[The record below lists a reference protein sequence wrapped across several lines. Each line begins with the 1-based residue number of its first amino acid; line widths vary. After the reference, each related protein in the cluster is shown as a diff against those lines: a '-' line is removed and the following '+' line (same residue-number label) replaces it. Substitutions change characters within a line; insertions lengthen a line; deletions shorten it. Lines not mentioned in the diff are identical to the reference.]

1 MAIYLDNS
9 ATTRVGA
16 EVLEAM
22 LPFLGEKWGNS
33 SSIHKLGRQARKA
46 LDEAREQVA
55 TLLGAGAHE
64 VTFTP
69 CGTHSNNAAIIGV
82 ARALEAQNSSRRHLI
97 TTAIEHPSCL
107 GPAKFLEGM
116 GWRVTYLPV
125 DNEGIVRRAAFEAAL
140 KDDASM
146 ISMMWANNEIGSV
159 QSIAEYAAIARER
172 GIHFHTDAVQVPGR
186 LPLNMGAVPVDTLAL
201 SGHKFYAP
209 KGVGILYVRSG
220 VEIAPLIFGG
230 GQEHGIAPGT
240 EAIPAI
246 VGIGKAAQF
255 AHAELSETSAR
266 LKEMQQLLFDGLSAC
281 EGLKFTGPRDLARRL
296 PGHVS
301 FVVPELEGE
310 AMVLQMDLKGLMV
323 SSASACHKG
332 IIEPSHVVMA
342 TGVSREEA
350 GGSVRMSVGRYNT
363 KEECEQ
369 AVKIFTTVIGSL
381 RASTKSAVG

>member
-9 ATTRVGA
+9 ATTRVRE

-22 LPFLGEKWGNS
+22 LPFLSEKWGNS

-46 LDEAREQVA
+46 LDDAREQVA

-69 CGTHSNNAAIIGV
+69 CGTHSNNAALIGV
-82 ARALEAQNSSRRHLI
+82 ARAIEAQKTPRRHLI

-107 GPAKFLEGM
+107 GPAKYLEGT

-125 DNEGIVRRAAFEAAL
+125 DSQGLVRRAAFDAAL
-140 KDDASM
+140 NDDTSI

-159 QSIAEYAAIARER
+159 QPIAEYAAIARER

-186 LPLNMGAVPVDTLAL
+186 LPLNMAEVAVDTLAL

-209 KGVGILYVRSG
+209 KGVGVLYVRKG
-220 VEIAPLIFGG
+220 VEIAPLVFGG
-230 GQEHGIAPGT
+230 GQESGLTPGT
-240 EAIPAI
+240 ESIPAI
-246 VGIGKAAQF
+246 VGIGKAAQL
-255 AHAELSETSAR
+255 AHAELDEVSAR
-266 LKEMQQLLFDGLSAC
+266 LTEMQQLLFERLAACQGLRI
-281 EGLKFTGPRDLARRL
+281 TGPRDLKHRL

-301 FVVPELEGE
+301 FVLRELEGE
-310 AMVLQMDLKGLMV
+310 ALVLQMDLKGLMV

-332 IIEPSHVVMA
+332 IIEPSHVVLA
-342 TGVSREEA
+342 TGVSRAEA
-350 GGSVRMSVGRYNT
+350 GGSIRMSAGRYNT

-369 AVKIFTTVIGSL
+369 AVQIFTTVIDSL
-381 RASTKSAVG
+381 RASNKTAVG